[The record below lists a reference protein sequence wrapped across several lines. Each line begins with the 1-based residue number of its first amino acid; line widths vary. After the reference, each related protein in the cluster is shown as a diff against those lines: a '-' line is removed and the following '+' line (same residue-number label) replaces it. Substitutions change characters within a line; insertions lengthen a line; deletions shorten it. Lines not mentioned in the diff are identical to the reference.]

1 MGRGAKLDFTLS
13 FIGGGGLV
21 DHLVFK
27 DSDLRRTSNNE
38 INSVLSS
45 LGSHHL
51 DKLCKNNRKQCFNGR
66 CITETLATVQAFDMR
81 SETFS

>member
-1 MGRGAKLDFTLS
+1 M
-13 FIGGGGLV
+13 V

-51 DKLCKNNRKQCFNGR
+51 DKLCKNNRKQCLNDR
-66 CITETLATVQAFDMR
+66 CITETLATVQASDIGNIFLICVGAA
-81 SETFS
+81 